1 MKQTIVTVLITF
13 AAALIGA
20 ACGPQIN
27 QNAKQACPA
36 SLSVGTSCVIGG
48 VEFVAIPGGEFAMGD
63 SSDAASPN
71 EQPVHNVT
79 LDGFWMA
86 KTELTFEQWNGF
98 IAASGYPKGRSQ
110 AQSDDYPVVS
120 ITWEDAK
127 AYCDWLSKTYGV
139 IVRLPTE
146 AEWEYAARGGLDGK
160 QFPNGDTISLSDA
173 NYASE
178 GAVKVASYPPNGYGL
193 YDMAGNVGEWL
204 GDWYDKDYYQMSPRT
219 NPRGPATL
227 DNAPQRRADRGGGW
241 CFGVEM
247 VRVSAR
253 HAGPGLWDEGGTADC
268 LGFRPVME
276 MGDTR

>member
-86 KTELTFEQWNGF
+86 KTELTFEQWNEF

-178 GAVKVASYPPNGYGL
+178 GAVKVA
-193 YDMAGNVGEWL
+193 
-204 GDWYDKDYYQMSPRT
+204 
-219 NPRGPATL
+219 
-227 DNAPQRRADRGGGW
+227 
-241 CFGVEM
+241 
-247 VRVSAR
+247 
-253 HAGPGLWDEGGTADC
+253 
-268 LGFRPVME
+268 
-276 MGDTR
+276 